1 MDRFGPEVLRPRER
15 RHPRMPNAISRLV
28 AQRIIAFALG
38 YPGLGPVRISAESGR
53 QAWRILKRDVMYELD
68 GKIAIVT
75 GAGGKNGIGRGIAT
89 RLASEG
95 AAVVVCDLNDSG
107 TPDWGGLSA
116 VVDEINA
123 SGGRAIGLTGS
134 VADSGDVAGLVK
146 GTISE
151 FGRID
156 ILVNNAG
163 APAGPDRVAVVDL
176 AEHDWDLVIGV
187 NLKGTFLM
195 SQAVGRHMIQRGDGG
210 KIINMSSVS
219 GKKGAARFAAYCS
232 SKFGVIGFT
241 QSLALEL
248 AEHRINV
255 NAICPSLIETER
267 VYDMAAVLKPDDGTT
282 TEEWRDAMIERSNAT
297 NPLGRIGQAKDVA
310 AVAAFLASSQ
320 SDYLTGL
327 AINVAGGSFMG

>member
-1 MDRFGPEVLRPRER
+1 
-15 RHPRMPNAISRLV
+15 
-28 AQRIIAFALG
+28 
-38 YPGLGPVRISAESGR
+38 
-53 QAWRILKRDVMYELD
+53 MYELD

-75 GAGGKNGIGRGIAT
+75 GAGGKSGIGRGIAI
-89 RLASEG
+89 RLACEG
-95 AAVVVCDLNDSG
+95 AAVVVCDLNEKP
-107 TPDWGGLSA
+107 TADWGGLLA

-134 VADSGDVAGLVK
+134 VADSKQVGVLVQ
-146 GTISE
+146 GAISE

-163 APAGPDRVAVVDL
+163 APAGQDRVPVVDL
-176 AEHDWDLVIGV
+176 AEDMWDLVIGV

-195 SQAVGRHMIQRGDGG
+195 SHAVGRHMIQRGGGG

-248 AEHRINV
+248 AEHRVNV

-267 VYDMAAVLKPDDGTT
+267 MSDMAAMLKPDDETT
-282 TEEWRDAMIERSNAT
+282 RSS
-297 NPLGRIGQAKDVA
+297 IGHT
-310 AVAAFLASSQ
+310 ASLSAP
-320 SDYLTGL
+320 GI
-327 AINVAGGSFMG
+327 A